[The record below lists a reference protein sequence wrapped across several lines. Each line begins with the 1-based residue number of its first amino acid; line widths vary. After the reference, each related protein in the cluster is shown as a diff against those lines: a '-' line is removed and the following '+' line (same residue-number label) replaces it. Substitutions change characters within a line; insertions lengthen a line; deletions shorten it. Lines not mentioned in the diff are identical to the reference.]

1 MFQHL
6 WYRKVFCAPKMKQTP
21 SQPQTLIYNGV
32 LPSRYARAMVA
43 QSFWGNQT
51 IPDLTEGPPHKIEL
65 IPDTAFMTK
74 NQKLESRNDIPLDS
88 KISALP
94 SHHQRKFLLQHVGT
108 NTETYR
114 HTLRRYWKSLEHS
127 VPNGMSPSN
136 HCPQGLEKPKEEER
150 ERLLVLKGWRTPRKW
165 GPLNQHA
172 QST

>member
-21 SQPQTLIYNGV
+21 SQPQTLIYNSV

-43 QSFWGNQT
+43 RSFWGDQT
-51 IPDLTEGPPHKIEL
+51 ISDLTEGPLHKIEL
-65 IPDTAFMTK
+65 IPDTAFVTK
-74 NQKLESRNDIPLDS
+74 NQKLESRTDILLYS

-94 SHHQRKFLLQHVGT
+94 IHHQRKFLLRHVGT

-114 HTLRRYWKSLEHS
+114 HTLCRYWKSLEHS
-127 VPNGMSPSN
+127 VPLMSPSN
-136 HCPQGLEKPKEEER
+136 HCTQELEKPKEAER